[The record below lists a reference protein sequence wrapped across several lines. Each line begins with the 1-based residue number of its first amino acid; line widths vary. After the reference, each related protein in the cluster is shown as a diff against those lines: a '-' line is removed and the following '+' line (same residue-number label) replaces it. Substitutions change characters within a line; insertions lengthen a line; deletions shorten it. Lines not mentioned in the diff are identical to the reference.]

1 MLPQN
6 SKIKHF
12 RIKLQQQTE
21 LEEKNSQ
28 ELTKKAK
35 RESYKNLRSIQKKQI
50 TGIKNKIS
58 GNLAN

>member
-6 SKIKHF
+6 SKVKHF

-58 GNLAN
+58 GNVAN